1 MGRRNLKIFRVRR
14 GLTQEE
20 IAREIGVCRSTYA
33 EIETGKRECNTRFL
47 KKLQNVYEIPDA
59 EMWALTKNH
68 SERTC

>member
-1 MGRRNLKIFRVRR
+1 MERRNLKIFRVRQ

-33 EIETGKRECNTRFL
+33 EIEAGKRECNTRFL
-47 KKLQNVYEIPDA
+47 KKLQNVYKIPDA

-68 SERTC
+68 SERTY